1 MSYTGLTSEL
11 GETCV
16 CALQTSEPRILPGM
30 HRINGPDDM
39 RNRNT
44 IASSR
49 GGEGRTQNRFVD
61 VDIKEDVETDST

>member
-16 CALQTSEPRILPGM
+16 CVLQTSEPRILPGT

-49 GGEGRTQNRFVD
+49 GGEGRTQNSFVD